1 MGICKSVN
9 ENKDKKNKQNIDV
22 DTKNNQIN
30 YKANEK
36 IFNAV
41 SISDELKP
49 EAFEQG
55 DKNLEK
61 TNDKKKNGKD
71 GNNNEIYCK
80 LNEIIPNAVLFPDEF
95 KPEYFQQGYIGD
107 CYLISTIEAISKFPE
122 LIRSF
127 FINPDNFDP
136 SADYFEMQYGNL
148 KTV

>member
-1 MGICKSVN
+1 MKIKR
-9 ENKDKKNKQNIDV
+9 KKNKPIYYIN
-22 DTKNNQIN
+22 TKNNQIN

-36 IFNAV
+36 IFNGVLV
-41 SISDELKP
+41 SGGLKT
-49 EAFEQG
+49 EA
-55 DKNLEK
+55 
-61 TNDKKKNGKD
+61 KD

-136 SADYFEMQYGNL
+136 SADYFEMQYGNP
-148 KTV
+148 KKNNEN